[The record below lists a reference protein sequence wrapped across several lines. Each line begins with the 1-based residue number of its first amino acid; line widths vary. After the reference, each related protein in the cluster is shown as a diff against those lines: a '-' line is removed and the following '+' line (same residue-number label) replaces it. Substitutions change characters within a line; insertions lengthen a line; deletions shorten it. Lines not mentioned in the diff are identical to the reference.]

1 MWLGRPIDTW
11 FKAVNHAALTW
22 PFRTVTDYSCVF
34 KVCVHKTSGLAA
46 FANGE
51 ALGNKTD
58 RASAFQELTV

>member
-1 MWLGRPIDTW
+1 MPPSLGLLGL
-11 FKAVNHAALTW
+11 F
-22 PFRTVTDYSCVF
+22 TDYSCVF

-58 RASAFQELTV
+58 RASAFQELRA